1 MLVLPEPIDPGYK
14 IEGSFLSLKLYQIG
28 NHFSTKEDAIE
39 FDTYTKKDV
48 LLYMIALEENGVPLS
63 SIVRKYIETYKNLS
77 KDETTDAKVLLKLYN
92 AAYKACK
99 SVAEKLPEFA
109 EKSLVKPVLV
119 GYISYK
125 RFANIMVKRN
135 IEILKDV
142 TDLSLLHNPK
152 GRQFYLKLPNGNTE
166 NIEFEITFYPK
177 YESLENEETV

>member
-1 MLVLPEPIDPGYK
+1 MLKLTESIDPGYK
-14 IEGSFLSLKLYQIG
+14 VEGSFLSLKLYQIG

-39 FDTYTKKDV
+39 YDTYTKKDV
-48 LLYMIALEENGVPLS
+48 LLYMMALEENGVPLS

-99 SVAEKLPEFA
+99 PVADKLPEFS
-109 EKSLVKPVLV
+109 EKALVKPVLV

-125 RFANIMVKRN
+125 RFANMMIKRN

-142 TDLSLLHNPK
+142 TDLSLLHNPT
-152 GRQFYLKLPNGNTE
+152 GRQFYLKLPNGTTE